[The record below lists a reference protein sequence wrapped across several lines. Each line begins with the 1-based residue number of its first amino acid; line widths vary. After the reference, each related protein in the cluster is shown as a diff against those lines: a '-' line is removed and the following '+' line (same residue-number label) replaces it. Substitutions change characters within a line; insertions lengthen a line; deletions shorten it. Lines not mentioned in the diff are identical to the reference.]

1 MTRFMRFLKA
11 YSVIIVG
18 YTVVVALIGIL
29 YSISVLLN
37 ITTETFGIFLLLPLA
52 TTSIVKCIINLLL
65 YGTMLKA
72 IVSRSDFNLK
82 RIMKI
87 VWIFMAVFSGLSAIY
102 DDGSSVFAV
111 IIAECIIFVPTILYL
126 HWYTKN
132 YDYYSR

>member
-1 MTRFMRFLKA
+1 MTRLMRFLKA

-29 YSISVLLN
+29 YSIFVLLN

-52 TTSIVKCIINLLL
+52 TTSIIKCIINLLL

>member
-1 MTRFMRFLKA
+1 MSKFMRFLKA

-29 YSISVLLN
+29 YSIFVLLN

-52 TTSIVKCIINLLL
+52 TTSIIKCIINLLL

-102 DDGSSVFAV
+102 DDGSSVLAV